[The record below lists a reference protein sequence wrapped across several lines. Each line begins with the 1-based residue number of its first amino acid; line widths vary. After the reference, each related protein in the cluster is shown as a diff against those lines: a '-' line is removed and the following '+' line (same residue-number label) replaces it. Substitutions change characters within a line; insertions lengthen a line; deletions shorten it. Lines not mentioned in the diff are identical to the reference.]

1 MKKLMLIVPSMRGGG
16 SERVMS
22 ILANNL
28 DRRKFDITLVLLK
41 KEGPYLDD
49 LESDIKIIDL
59 NSSKARYGVFKLLKL
74 IKASKPDIVFSTLG
88 HLNILISILKSLL
101 PKTIKYIARE
111 SSIPSK
117 SHSKTGKGKILK
129 ILYKLFYNKF
139 DLIISQSEY
148 MKNDLINNYNI
159 SESKITIINNPVDL
173 DKINLLSKE
182 SVVSFDKN
190 KINLLAVG
198 RLNKVKRFNLLIDLM
213 SKLND
218 SFHLTIIGNGYE
230 ENSLRKQIQE
240 LNLDQNI
247 DLIGFKS
254 NPYKYMAN
262 ADMLLISSEYEG
274 FPNVVLEVNACG
286 IPVFAFNC
294 PGGISEI
301 IEDGINGILIENDNI
316 DLMAKALDTYDLR
329 NFNPLMIKQKIKK
342 RYSLEYIISKYE
354 RIILK

>member
-28 DRRKFDITLVLLK
+28 DRNKFDITLVLLK
-41 KEGPYLDD
+41 NEGPYLDD
-49 LESDIKIIDL
+49 LKSDIKIIDL
-59 NSSKARYGVFKLLKL
+59 NSNKARYGIFKLFKL
-74 IKASKPDIVFSTLG
+74 IRTSKPDIVFSTLG
-88 HLNILISILKSLL
+88 HLNILIAILKLFLS
-101 PKTIKYIARE
+101 KDIKYIARE

-148 MKNDLINNYNI
+148 MKSDLINHYNI
-159 SESKITIINNPVDL
+159 NENKISIINNPVDIK
-173 DKINLLSKE
+173 KINYLSKE
-182 SVVSFDKN
+182 SIENFDKN

-198 RLNKVKRFNLLIDLM
+198 RLNKVKRFNLLINLM

-218 SFHLTIIGNGYE
+218 SFHLTIVGSGYE
-230 ENSLRKQIQE
+230 ENTLRKKIKD
-240 LNLDQNI
+240 LNLEKSI

-254 NPYKYMAN
+254 NPYKYMSN
-262 ADMLLISSEYEG
+262 ADILLMSSEYEG
-274 FPNVVLEVNACG
+274 FPNVVLEANACG
-286 IPVFAFNC
+286 IPVFGFNC

-301 IEDGINGILIENDNI
+301 IEDGVNGILIENDNL
-316 DLMAKALDTYDLR
+316 DLMRKTLNSYDIK
-329 NFNPLMIKQKIKK
+329 NFNSLVIKQKIEE
-342 RYSLEYIISKYE
+342 RYSLESIISKYE
-354 RIILK
+354 SIILK

>member
-1 MKKLMLIVPSMRGGG
+1 M
-16 SERVMS
+16 
-22 ILANNL
+22 
-28 DRRKFDITLVLLK
+28 
-41 KEGPYLDD
+41 
-49 LESDIKIIDL
+49 
-59 NSSKARYGVFKLLKL
+59 
-74 IKASKPDIVFSTLG
+74 
-88 HLNILISILKSLL
+88 
-101 PKTIKYIARE
+101 
-111 SSIPSK
+111 
-117 SHSKTGKGKILK
+117 
-129 ILYKLFYNKF
+129 
-139 DLIISQSEY
+139 
-148 MKNDLINNYNI
+148 
-159 SESKITIINNPVDL
+159 
-173 DKINLLSKE
+173 
-182 SVVSFDKN
+182 
-190 KINLLAVG
+190 NLLAVG